1 MFETL
6 LVPIIIVLAVLYI
19 LSIIIIPN
27 MLDSFADTH
36 YLELNQNE
44 RGDYMFEL
52 KPIKE
57 LPVEEEL
64 CQPIEY
70 PVYRVFSRPLRVIN
84 ISRISPIK
92 IEEVSRGIKDLKAVL
107 EKKDERINK
116 LLLWNL
122 QLDAQDQEIGDYY
135 NLLHPPDANDHEPEN
150 RQSWIMFLPLLLAV
164 IVAVMVFLRILGVI

>member
-107 EKKDERINK
+107 EKKMNASTSYCSGIFSLTHRTKKSGTTITYCI
-116 LLLWNL
+116 L
-122 QLDAQDQEIGDYY
+122 QTLTTMNPRTASHGLCFFRYY
-135 NLLHPPDANDHEPEN
+135 
-150 RQSWIMFLPLLLAV
+150 
-164 IVAVMVFLRILGVI
+164 